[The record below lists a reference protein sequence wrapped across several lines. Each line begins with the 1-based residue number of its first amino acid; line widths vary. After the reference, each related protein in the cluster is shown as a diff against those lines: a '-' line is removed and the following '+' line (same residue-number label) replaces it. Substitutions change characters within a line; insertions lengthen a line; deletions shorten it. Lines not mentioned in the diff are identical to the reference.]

1 MNKKTKIIDNSVEV
15 KCSRCTPS
23 GCASCKGTKK
33 FKRDRYILVADNGK
47 QKIAFDVDNPG
58 K

>member
-1 MNKKTKIIDNSVEV
+1 MKKVEIIDNSVNI
-15 KCSRCTPS
+15 KCTTCNTN
-23 GCASCKGTKK
+23 GTCNTCNGTKIY
-33 FKRDRYILVADNGK
+33 KRDRYIIVADNGK

>member
-1 MNKKTKIIDNSVEV
+1 MKKSKIIDNSVEV
-15 KCSRCTPS
+15 KCNRCTPS
-23 GCASCKGTKK
+23 GCASCNGTKK
-33 FKRDRYILVADNGK
+33 YKRDRYILVTEDKG